1 MRPVTAKKRMVQSD
15 DAPRQTPWTMEEEI
29 ALCKES
35 KTGQYEK
42 RTYDMVIGK
51 WKTVRLAVIR
61 FCEVYNNIMRMG
73 PESGA
78 GDEDYVQMAMIHYQ
92 IDTGIPFKLRH
103 CWEVLKDHPKWQEIA
118 IPTFNT
124 GSEGSSKRH
133 KSTGSSSDKA
143 KAAGKKR
150 GSKSSA
156 SASSSVNED
165 ALARLMVTEMGAQEK
180 EERLAFLEIK
190 RREVE
195 CREREIEQQDM
206 RFYLQPYDHLTGD
219 QRKAM
224 DEIRAKIKAKYNLQ
238 YYWREKA
245 DVALRWMVSDASL
258 LHPALLEKP
267 FRILEDH
274 PKWQEIAIP
283 TFNTGSEGSSKRHK
297 STGSSSFNTESGEA
311 SINLN
316 TTVGDNDDDDVQ
328 EIRRPQG
335 RDKAKAAGKKRGSKS
350 SASASSSVNEDA
362 LARLMVTEMGAQEKE
377 ERLAFLE
384 IKRREVECREREIEQ
399 QDMRFYLQPYD
410 HLTGD
415 QRKAMDEIRA
425 KIKAKYNLQY

>member
-1 MRPVTAKKRMVQSD
+1 MGGSSSQPHNTGYWQPPNPYETSAEQVTTSPTKKKKATRNRQKRRVQSD
-15 DAPRQTPWTMEEEI
+15 DAPRQIPWTMQEEI

-35 KTGQYEK
+35 KTWHYGK

-51 WKTVRLAVIR
+51 WKTVRPAVVR
-61 FCEVYNNIMRMG
+61 FCGVYNNIMRMG
-73 PESGA
+73 PESEA
-78 GDEDYVQMAMIHYQ
+78 GDEDYI
-92 IDTGIPFKLRH
+92 
-103 CWEVLKDHPKWQEIA
+103 LKDHPKWQEIA

-133 KSTGSSSDKA
+133 KSTS
-143 KAAGKKR
+143 
-150 GSKSSA
+150 
-156 SASSSVNED
+156 
-165 ALARLMVTEMGAQEK
+165 
-180 EERLAFLEIK
+180 
-190 RREVE
+190 
-195 CREREIEQQDM
+195 
-206 RFYLQPYDHLTGD
+206 
-219 QRKAM
+219 
-224 DEIRAKIKAKYNLQ
+224 
-238 YYWREKA
+238 
-245 DVALRWMVSDASL
+245 
-258 LHPALLEKP
+258 
-267 FRILEDH
+267 
-274 PKWQEIAIP
+274 
-283 TFNTGSEGSSKRHK
+283 
-297 STGSSSFNTESGEA
+297 SSSFNKESGEA

-328 EIRRPQG
+328 EIRRPRG

-377 ERLAFLE
+377 ERLALFE
-384 IKRREVECREREIEQ
+384 IKRREVEYRERGIEQ